1 MKKKSLVGYVSPGW
15 KRYFKRSD
23 SRQIRT
29 LSIHWVKGYL
39 EAKKVKITIEEIQG
53 GNMDHKTEKALKES
67 IKHWENMIGWSKR
80 QDK

>member
-39 EAKKVKITIEEIQG
+39 EAKKVKITIEEI
-53 GNMDHKTEKALKES
+53 
-67 IKHWENMIGWSKR
+67 
-80 QDK
+80 